1 VCARC
6 SWITDTYELSK
17 LAKYADD
24 KAFHQK
30 WRAVK
35 QENKAKL
42 AAVVKETFGDDVPLN
57 ALFDI
62 QVGGGGCCCSAA
74 AAAGRGCTLLSCCV
88 C

>member
-1 VCARC
+1 LLHRPTYLDCCPCAAPPC

-24 KAFHQK
+24 KAFHKK
-30 WRAVK
+30 WCAVK

-42 AAVVKETFGDDVPLN
+42 AGVVKGIFGDDLPLN

-62 QVGGGGCCCSAA
+62 QVRLGVK
-74 AAAGRGCTLLSCCV
+74 T
-88 C
+88 